1 MNSVW
6 WVRVFQNSRF
16 GVVVCRAL
24 GFAAESVGGEVLGL
38 FVCFFVDP
46 EASIRS
52 RSRSPRS
59 WQRLVCAPKPQ
70 ALNHGVQLACGCNP
84 ECAGGD
90 PGHTVVLSLQEG
102 NMPFSPQLFGGQLE
116 SQSYTGA
123 TEFTK
128 WSP

>member
-6 WVRVFQNSRF
+6 CFRVFQNSRF

-24 GFAAESVGGEVLGL
+24 GVAAESVGGEVLGL

-52 RSRSPRS
+52 RRS

-70 ALNHGVQLACGCNP
+70 ALNHSVQLACGCNP
-84 ECAGGD
+84 ECIGGD

-102 NMPFSPQLFGGQLE
+102 NMPFSPQLGGQLE
-116 SQSYTGA
+116 SHSYAGA